1 MKIKTKLQIETITFH
16 TKLILCIK
24 INNKR
29 IHENLGDLKTYP
41 VEESCKAYEK
51 VENLNPGHIGTRGT
65 GDPCGALHIN
75 T

>member
-1 MKIKTKLQIETITFH
+1 M
-16 TKLILCIK
+16 
-24 INNKR
+24 
-29 IHENLGDLKTYP
+29 TYP

-65 GDPCGALHIN
+65 GDPWGALHIN